1 MPGVSEALFLSAAMG
16 AAVFF
21 CRAFPFLF
29 FRDKSRKKP
38 VLGPTPGSR
47 FRSLAEKAAPP
58 VTMTILAV
66 NAMTGPVRENPHA
79 AFPILAAS
87 LFTALVHLRKRNSL
101 LSIFGG
107 TAVYM
112 ALSRLAG

>member
-1 MPGVSEALFLSAAMG
+1 MLSVPEAFLMSLVMGVVIL
-16 AAVFF
+16 F
-21 CRAFPFLF
+21 CRAIPFLF
-29 FRDKSRKKP
+29 FRDQDRGEGK
-38 VLGPTPGSR
+38 PGSR

-66 NAMTGPVRENPHA
+66 NAMSGPIRESLPA
-79 AFPILAAS
+79 AFPVLAAS
-87 LFTALVHLRKRNSL
+87 LFTALVHLWKRNSL

-112 ALSRLAG
+112 VLSRLAGP